1 MSRKQYLYTLVPYSG
16 RKSREVCQG
25 CERPRCYTR
34 FVNVS
39 TGELLHER
47 YGRCDHEVSCG
58 YFLSPYHIEADGT
71 SYAERMSGKKRL
83 NDSLVPG
90 PSISHYVRPAPAKV
104 VYIPQ
109 SIYQQ
114 SMRHYEQNAFARL
127 LRRYFGCD
135 SEQELLRKFHVGT
148 SRYWPSACVFW
159 LIDERGRICNGQVVQ
174 FDDNGHTVKTSSGRR
189 TRWMHLAM
197 TRRLQNAGKALP
209 EWLVECNSQ
218 SGSCS
223 HLYGLFQLATAPN
236 SYPIALVESPK
247 AAIIASLYYPCFIW
261 MATMGLGNL
270 TAERLEP
277 LRGHPIVLWP
287 DVGGYD
293 KWQAKAT
300 ALNKLGFT
308 IEVSDFLEKRAANEN
323 GLDLADVLLRG
334 WKGYPPNWDV
344 REE

>member
-1 MSRKQYLYTLVPYSG
+1 MSRKQYLYMLAPYSG
-16 RKSREVCQG
+16 RRSREVCQS

-34 FVNVS
+34 FVNTS
-39 TGELLHER
+39 TGELLDER

-58 YFLSPYHIEADGT
+58 YFSSPYHIEACGT
-71 SYAERMSGKKRL
+71 SYAQRMSGMKRL
-83 NDSLVPG
+83 NNSFVPV
-90 PSISHYVRPAPAKV
+90 PSISRYVRPAPTKA

-114 SMRHYEQNAFARL
+114 SMRHYEQNTFARL

-148 SRYWPSACVFW
+148 SRYWPGACVFW
-159 LIDERGRICNGQVVQ
+159 LIDELGRICNGQVVQ
-174 FDDNGHTVKTSSGRR
+174 FDENGHTVKTPFTRR

-209 EWLVECNSQ
+209 DWLVECNSNN
-218 SGSCS
+218 GNCS
-223 HLYGLFQLATAPN
+223 HLYGLFQLATAPS

-247 AAIIASLYYPCFIW
+247 AAIIASLYYPRFIW

-270 TAERLEP
+270 NAERLEP

-300 ALNKLGFT
+300 ALNKRGFA
-308 IEVSDFLEKRAANEN
+308 IEVSDFLEKRAANQK
-323 GLDLADVLLRG
+323 GLDLADVLLHG
-334 WKGYPPNWDV
+334 GKGYPPSWDI
-344 REE
+344 EEE